1 MVSVVMEGAV
11 VMNSF
16 PPRAVPS
23 TCGQRKESSER
34 DTEREKPDSPAAPA
48 PWVHGSPSDKVTGY
62 VSERVQGARECS
74 RTD

>member
-34 DTEREKPDSPAAPA
+34 DTERSQIHLQHLPPGLTAIPAT
-48 PWVHGSPSDKVTGY
+48 K
-62 VSERVQGARECS
+62 
-74 RTD
+74 